1 MAQITASQV
10 RIKAQAKMTGNSKT
24 DDFMG
29 IADGYILQVQISKK
43 WQLFKMDGKD
53 WYDNE
58 PDALRALAKIKEK
71 IANNGG
77 TIEVG

>member
-1 MAQITASQV
+1 
-10 RIKAQAKMTGNSKT
+10 
-24 DDFMG
+24 
-29 IADGYILQVQISKK
+29 VQISKK

-71 IANNGG
+71 IENNGG